1 MDRDCLTLDPLTDSE
16 FKVEDVIEIGIRGIT
31 VGKKE
36 IFIFSYLKKEL
47 FDDLEKQFKL
57 SLIK

>member
-31 VGKKE
+31 VGEKE